1 MHGYKIKVEENAAP
15 EDVQAL
21 WRNLYEFNVA
31 QTGQQGQFLSVFL
44 WDELNNTQ
52 PSTLPSHLIIVALLL
67 GFCGTAQA
75 QEQRVLISTP
85 EEIAENF
92 VQVP

>member
-1 MHGYKIKVEENAAP
+1 
-15 EDVQAL
+15 
-21 WRNLYEFNVA
+21 
-31 QTGQQGQFLSVFL
+31 
-44 WDELNNTQ
+44 LNNTQ

-92 VQVP
+92 VQVPRRGIFSRTLWQIETESLPACGLT